1 MKKREQLFLLKTA
14 ENTAPI
20 RLAYS
25 IRAFITQV
33 ILVAVSSI
41 FPFIIRYLMIQY
53 LGTEYLGLNS
63 LFSSIIHTL
72 NLAEL
77 GFDSAIVYSMYK
89 PFADNDIK
97 QVNNLLAFY
106 RKTYITIAFV
116 ICILGLCCI
125 PLLGLL
131 IKGSYP
137 AEIVLSKVFIIFLS
151 NIVLNYSLFSYKNA
165 ILKAAQRTDIDNKI
179 LIICSILMYSSQICI
194 IMYLQSYYLYA
205 LMLPVAT
212 VLGNIIRK
220 VIVDKKFPYIRCN
233 GKLEKKYISI
243 LKRHITAIFLSRIR
257 NLSRYAMD
265 SVFISSF
272 LGLTWVAL
280 YQNYY
285 SVLLLPMLFLEAI
298 LKSVKNSLG
307 NFFAVENREDSYLL
321 LLDLTFLCNWIISWA
336 SICLIC
342 LYSHFI
348 KLWLGENYVFPIST
362 TFLFSMLF
370 YSFGLGNMV
379 TMLMDVTGLWR
390 YTKYCSV
397 IEAFFNLFLNY
408 VLLQFLG
415 IDGILIATILSILL
429 INIPWEISTILRKFF
444 FVPVNKYFFKLFYYF
459 LVTTGVGFAVYYINL
474 IILGDGILS
483 FMLRCFI
490 CLIVPNVLFV
500 IAYIRTKEIRN
511 MYYLIKRITKWGI

>member
-1 MKKREQLFLLKTA
+1 MKKQEQLFLLKTVD
-14 ENTAPI
+14 NTALT

-25 IRAFITQV
+25 IKAFITQT

-41 FPFIIRYLMIQY
+41 FPFIIRYLIIQY
-53 LGTEYLGLNS
+53 WGAEYLGLNS

-89 PFADNDIK
+89 PFAEHDIK

-106 RKTYITIAFV
+106 RKTYITIALV
-116 ICILGLCCI
+116 ICILGICCI
-125 PLLGLL
+125 PLLRFL

-179 LIICSILMYSSQICI
+179 LIVCSFLMYSTQICI
-194 IMYLQSYYLYA
+194 MIYLQNYYLYA
-205 LMLPVAT
+205 LMLPVST

-220 VIVDKKFPYIRCN
+220 IIVDKKFPYIRCN
-233 GKLEKKYISI
+233 GKLEEEYVGI
-243 LKRHITAIFLSRIR
+243 LKKHITAIFLSRIR

-285 SVLLLPMLFLEAI
+285 SVLLLPLLFLEAV

-307 NFFAVENREDSYLL
+307 NFFAVENREDSYLFL
-321 LLDLTFLCNWIISWA
+321 FDFTFLCNWIISWA
-336 SICLIC
+336 GICLMC

-348 KLWLGENYVFPIST
+348 RLWLGENYVFPIST

-370 YSFGLGNMV
+370 YTFGLGNMV

-390 YTKYCSV
+390 YTKYCSIV
-397 IEAFFNLFLNY
+397 EACFNLFLNY

-415 IDGILIATILSILL
+415 INGILIATILSILL
-429 INIPWEISTILRKFF
+429 INIPWEMSTILRKFF
-444 FVPVNKYFFKLFYYF
+444 FVPANKYFLKLLYYF
-459 LVTTGVGFAVYYINL
+459 LVTNFIGFIVYYINS
-474 IILGDGILS
+474 IIQWDGILS

-490 CLIVPNVLFV
+490 CFIVPNILFV
-500 IAYIRTKEIRN
+500 MAYIRTKEIRN
-511 MYYLIKRITKWGI
+511 MYHLIKRITKLGI